1 MENLCF
7 KSELITPKKKK
18 KKSIQWFQLK
28 KIHNRKKSKYTT
40 IEWTLKK
47 IVKPLALVGD
57 HLSIA

>member
-7 KSELITPKKKK
+7 ESELIIPKKKKKKKK

-47 IVKPLALVGD
+47 NCETIG
-57 HLSIA
+57 IGG

>member
-7 KSELITPKKKK
+7 KSELITPKKK

-47 IVKPLALVGD
+47 NCETIG
-57 HLSIA
+57 IGG